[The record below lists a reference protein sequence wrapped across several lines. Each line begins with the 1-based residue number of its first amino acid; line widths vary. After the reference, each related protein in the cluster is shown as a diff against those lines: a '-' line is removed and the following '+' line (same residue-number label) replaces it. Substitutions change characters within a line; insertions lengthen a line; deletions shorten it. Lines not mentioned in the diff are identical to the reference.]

1 MNVEE
6 KSRKMDIKT
15 FLMMQAIVF
24 VYTLTGIT
32 EKYASIMYKKFGLI
46 SIQVVFFLGLTVLLL
61 GIYAIFWQKVLKR
74 VDLSIAYANKGFGIL
89 WSLVYSVLLFK
100 GVITPANVAGIA
112 LICLGVWVVNKK

>member
-1 MNVEE
+1 MSGEE

-32 EKYASIMYKKFGLI
+32 EKYASIMNKKYGLI

-89 WSLVYSVLLFK
+89 
-100 GVITPANVAGIA
+100 
-112 LICLGVWVVNKK
+112 

>member
-1 MNVEE
+1 MSGEE
-6 KSRKMDIKT
+6 KSKKMDIKT

-32 EKYASIMYKKFGLI
+32 EKYASIMKGKYGLI

-61 GIYAIFWQKVLKR
+61 GIYAIFWQKILKR

-100 GVITPANVAGIA
+100 GVITPANIAGIA
-112 LICLGVWVVNKK
+112 LICFGVWVVNKK